1 MPMTRVVMPQL
12 GESVH
17 EGTISKWLVK
27 PGDKVVEFEPML
39 EVDTDKVSAE
49 VPSPVTG
56 ILREILA
63 KEGETVQA
71 GAEIAVV
78 EVGGDG
84 ETAAPAP
91 TASEPKKT
99 ETKKETPVAET
110 AEAPAPAPTAS
121 EPKKTETKKA
131 TPAAE
136 TAEPPAPAPTASE
149 PKETETKKETPV
161 AETAEPPAPA
171 PADGAA
177 AVKAEAAPAPE
188 AKDESPAEAPAPAP
202 ADGAAAVKAEAAPA
216 PEAKDESPPE
226 IPSPAQEEGPEPAP
240 PLATGEH
247 RYSPAVQMVASEL
260 KVDLSKISGTGI
272 GGRVTKKDVQD
283 FAASA
288 KDAPTAPVA
297 PSAAA
302 AAGQGDQVVQL
313 TRVRRLIAENM
324 SRSKSTIPHAWQTQ
338 EADMS
343 GVVANR
349 AANKVAFQTQEGFS
363 LTYLPYVMAAAV
375 SALREHREVNST
387 FNETELIVHRD
398 INLGV
403 SVGLEDTLVVPVVRR
418 ADGLSIAGLARAVN
432 DIATRARSKQL
443 KADDLAGA
451 TFTVNNS
458 GTFGT
463 LFSYSVIN
471 PGQAGIL
478 TMEAIVDRPMAVGG
492 MIGIKPMMYLCF
504 SFDHRV
510 LDGLQAARFLVSCR
524 KWLEAVTVES
534 PIY

>member
-1 MPMTRVVMPQL
+1 MPQL

-27 PGDKVVEFEPML
+27 PGDKIVEFEPML

-49 VPSPVTG
+49 VPAPVTG

-78 EVGGDG
+78 EVGSDG
-84 ETAAPAP
+84 
-91 TASEPKKT
+91 S
-99 ETKKETPVAET
+99 
-110 AEAPAPAPTAS
+110 
-121 EPKKTETKKA
+121 
-131 TPAAE
+131 
-136 TAEPPAPAPTASE
+136 
-149 PKETETKKETPV
+149 
-161 AETAEPPAPA
+161 
-171 PADGAA
+171 DGT
-177 AVKAEAAPAPE
+177 VTPAPE
-188 AKDESPAEAPAPAP
+188 APVASPA
-202 ADGAAAVKAEAAPA
+202 KAAPKAAQATAATAASPDA
-216 PEAKDESPPE
+216 PEA
-226 IPSPAQEEGPEPAP
+226 IPSPPRGEASEAIPSPPRGEGQGEGLKPATP
-240 PLATGEH
+240 PTLQTGEH
-247 RYSPAVQMVASEL
+247 RYSPAVQMQASEL
-260 KVDLSKISGTGI
+260 KVDLSKVAGTGI

-283 FAASA
+283 FAAQPNA
-288 KDAPTAPVA
+288 AP
-297 PSAAA
+297 AAA
-302 AAGQGDQVVQL
+302 APGTSAQEGDQVVQL

-324 SRSKSTIPHAWQTQ
+324 TRAKTTIPHAWQTQ

-349 AANKVAFQTQEGFS
+349 AAHKAAFQKQEGFS
-363 LTYLPYVMAAAV
+363 LTYLPYVMAGAAA
-375 SALREHREVNST
+375 ALREHLGVNAT
-387 FNETELIVHRD
+387 FNETEIIVHRD
-398 INLGV
+398 INLGI
-403 SVGLEDTLVVPVVRR
+403 SVGLEDTLIVPVVRR

-432 DIATRARSKQL
+432 DLATRARNKQL

-478 TMEAIVDRPMAVGG
+478 TMEAIVERPVAVSG

-510 LDGLQAARFLVSCR
+510 LDGLQAARFLTSCR
-524 KWLEAVTVES
+524 KWLEAVTAES

>member
-1 MPMTRVVMPQL
+1 MAATLKRVVMPQL

-49 VPSPVTG
+49 VPAPVTG
-56 ILREILA
+56 ILKEILA

-84 ETAAPAP
+84 AGPL
-91 TASEPKKT
+91 
-99 ETKKETPVAET
+99 
-110 AEAPAPAPTAS
+110 
-121 EPKKTETKKA
+121 
-131 TPAAE
+131 
-136 TAEPPAPAPTASE
+136 
-149 PKETETKKETPV
+149 
-161 AETAEPPAPA
+161 
-171 PADGAA
+171 
-177 AVKAEAAPAPE
+177 PAPE
-188 AKDESPAEAPAPAP
+188 ADGNAAAPAAEPKAAAPKKAATAAATPEARAPAEPAPAATAETQGEP
-202 ADGAAAVKAEAAPA
+202 KAEPKAEPPDAATEPPPA
-216 PEAKDESPPE
+216 T
-226 IPSPAQEEGPEPAP
+226 AP
-240 PLATGEH
+240 VSNLETGEH

-260 KVDLSKISGTGI
+260 KVDLSKIDGTGI

-283 FAASA
+283 FAATA
-288 KDAPTAPVA
+288 KAAPAAKP
-297 PSAAA
+297 AAA
-302 AAGQGDQVVQL
+302 PITPGEGDQVIQL

-324 SRSKSTIPHAWQTQ
+324 TRSKATIPHAWQTQ

-349 AANKVAFQTQEGFS
+349 AANKAAFQQQEGFS
-363 LTYLPYVMAAAV
+363 LTYLPYVMAATV

-387 FNETELIVHRD
+387 FHETELIVHRD

-432 DIATRARSKQL
+432 DIANRARTKQL

-478 TMEAIVDRPMAVGG
+478 TMEAIVDRPVAVKG

-524 KWLEAVTVES
+524 KWLEAVTPES

>member
-1 MPMTRVVMPQL
+1 MAGKTTRVVMPQL

-39 EVDTDKVSAE
+39 EVDTDKVNAE
-49 VPSPVTG
+49 VPAPVSG

-78 EVGGDG
+78 ETGDG
-84 ETAAPAP
+84 AVTA
-91 TASEPKKT
+91 
-99 ETKKETPVAET
+99 TP
-110 AEAPAPAPTAS
+110 EAPAPAP
-121 EPKKTETKKA
+121 KT
-131 TPAAE
+131 
-136 TAEPPAPAPTASE
+136 
-149 PKETETKKETPV
+149 
-161 AETAEPPAPA
+161 
-171 PADGAA
+171 
-177 AVKAEAAPAPE
+177 
-188 AKDESPAEAPAPAP
+188 EAPAPAP
-202 ADGAAAVKAEAAPA
+202 KTEPA
-216 PEAKDESPPE
+216 KVLQEGSPP
-226 IPSPAQEEGPEPAP
+226 PADSAGDLPARPGGEEP
-240 PLATGEH
+240 H
-247 RYSPAVQMVASEL
+247 RYSPGVQMAASDL
-260 KVDLSKISGTGI
+260 KVDLSKVTGTGL

-283 FAASA
+283 YAAKASA
-288 KDAPTAPVA
+288 AT
-297 PSAAA
+297 AAA
-302 AAGQGDQVVQL
+302 PAPAAPARPGDGDQVVQL

-324 SRSKSTIPHAWQTQ
+324 TRSKQTIPHAWQTQ
-338 EADMS
+338 EVDMS

-349 AANKVAFQTQEGFS
+349 NANKALFQKQEGFS
-363 LTYLPYVMAAAV
+363 LTYLPYVMAGTI
-375 SALREHREVNST
+375 SALREHPEVNST

-403 SVGLEDTLVVPVVRR
+403 SVGLEDTLLVPVVRR
-418 ADGLSIAGLARAVN
+418 ADGLSIAGLARALN
-432 DIATRARSKQL
+432 DVATRARNKQL
-443 KADDLAGA
+443 KADDLTGG

-478 TMEAIVDRPMAVGG
+478 TMEAIVDRAMAVQG

-510 LDGLQAARFLVSCR
+510 LDGLQAARFLTSCR
-524 KWLEAVTVES
+524 KWLEAVTVET

>member
-1 MPMTRVVMPQL
+1 MATTRVVMPQL

-49 VPSPVTG
+49 VPAPVTG
-56 ILREILA
+56 VLKEILA
-63 KEGETVQA
+63 QEGQTVQA

-78 EVGGDG
+78 ELGGDG
-84 ETAAPAP
+84 AAAPSPAP
-91 TASEPKKT
+91 AAAVP
-99 ETKKETPVAET
+99 
-110 AEAPAPAPTAS
+110 APAPAP
-121 EPKKTETKKA
+121 
-131 TPAAE
+131 
-136 TAEPPAPAPTASE
+136 PAPV
-149 PKETETKKETPV
+149 PV
-161 AETAEPPAPA
+161 PRAPA
-171 PADGAA
+171 PAAT
-177 AVKAEAAPAPE
+177 
-188 AKDESPAEAPAPAP
+188 
-202 ADGAAAVKAEAAPA
+202 
-216 PEAKDESPPE
+216 
-226 IPSPAQEEGPEPAP
+226 PEPEGDA
-240 PLATGEH
+240 H

-260 KVDLSKISGTGI
+260 KVDLARVTGTGL

-283 FAASA
+283 FASRARA
-288 KDAPTAPVA
+288 APAAAPVPA
-297 PSAAA
+297 PPTQPSE
-302 AAGQGDQVVQL
+302 GDQVVQL

-324 SRSKSTIPHAWQTQ
+324 TRSKQTIPHAWQTQ

-349 AANKVAFQTQEGFS
+349 TANKAAFQKQEGFS
-363 LTYLPYVMAAAV
+363 LTYLPYVMAAAIG
-375 SALREHREVNST
+375 ALREHPQVNST
-387 FNETELIVHRD
+387 FNETELILHRD
-398 INLGV
+398 INLGI
-403 SVGLEDTLVVPVVRR
+403 SIGLEDTLVVPVVRR

-432 DIATRARSKQL
+432 DFATRARSKQL
-443 KADDLAGA
+443 KADELSGG

-478 TMEAIVDRPMAVGG
+478 TMEAIVDRPMAVNG

-510 LDGLQAARFLVSCR
+510 LDGLQAARFLTSCR
-524 KWLEAVTVES
+524 KWLEAVSLETPV
-534 PIY
+534 Y

>member
-1 MPMTRVVMPQL
+1 MPQL

-27 PGDKVVEFEPML
+27 VGDKVVEFEPML
-39 EVDTDKVSAE
+39 EVDTDKVNAE
-49 VPSPVTG
+49 VPAPVTG

-78 EVGGDG
+78 EVGSEDG
-84 ETAAPAP
+84 KASATPEAAAPPAAPAP
-91 TASEPKKT
+91 PKSSPDLASVQNAAPAQPAQEPPAA
-99 ETKKETPVAET
+99 KEEP
-110 AEAPAPAPTAS
+110 AEALPSPAPAG
-121 EPKKTETKKA
+121 EGR
-131 TPAAE
+131 
-136 TAEPPAPAPTASE
+136 
-149 PKETETKKETPV
+149 
-161 AETAEPPAPA
+161 
-171 PADGAA
+171 GAIS
-177 AVKAEAAPAPE
+177 
-188 AKDESPAEAPAPAP
+188 ESP
-202 ADGAAAVKAEAAPA
+202 
-216 PEAKDESPPE
+216 SLT
-226 IPSPAQEEGPEPAP
+226 
-240 PLATGEH
+240 PLAAQGGAQKTTLETGEH
-247 RYSPAVQMVASEL
+247 RYSPAVQMQASEL
-260 KVDLSKISGTGI
+260 KVDLAKVVGTGI
-272 GGRVTKKDVQD
+272 GGRITKKDVQD
-283 FAASA
+283 FAAQA
-288 KDAPTAPVA
+288 KAAP
-297 PSAAA
+297 AAA
-302 AAGQGDQVVQL
+302 PATAVKSGEGDEVVQL

-324 SRSKSTIPHAWQTQ
+324 VRSKTTIPHAWQTQ

-349 AANKVAFQTQEGFS
+349 AVNKAAFQKQEGFS
-363 LTYLPYVMAAAV
+363 LTYLPYVMAATV
-375 SALREHREVNST
+375 SALRENRQVNAT

-398 INLGV
+398 INLGI
-403 SVGLEDTLVVPVVRR
+403 SVGLEDTLIVPVVRR

-432 DIATRARSKQL
+432 DIASRAKNKQL

-478 TMEAIVDRPMAVGG
+478 TMEAIVERPMAVNG

-510 LDGLQAARFLVSCR
+510 LDGLQAARFLTSCR
-524 KWLEAVTVES
+524 KWLEAVTAES
-534 PIY
+534 QVY

>member
-1 MPMTRVVMPQL
+1 MPGTTTRVVMPQL

-27 PGDKVVEFEPML
+27 IGDKVVEFEPML

-49 VPSPVTG
+49 VPAPVTG

-63 KEGETVQA
+63 KEGQTVQA

-84 ETAAPAP
+84 EAPAAPAP
-91 TASEPKKT
+91 KTSARAAAPEKAATAAA
-99 ETKKETPVAET
+99 TP
-110 AEAPAPAPTAS
+110 EAPAPP
-121 EPKKTETKKA
+121 PTETP
-131 TPAAE
+131 PAAKS
-136 TAEPPAPAPTASE
+136 TAPPASPPAPGD
-149 PKETETKKETPV
+149 ETPP
-161 AETAEPPAPA
+161 EP
-171 PADGAA
+171 
-177 AVKAEAAPAPE
+177 
-188 AKDESPAEAPAPAP
+188 
-202 ADGAAAVKAEAAPA
+202 
-216 PEAKDESPPE
+216 
-226 IPSPAQEEGPEPAP
+226 PEPAVAQAPEPVAAEPGEVPSP
-240 PLATGEH
+240 PPGEGQGDGLQSGQPLSSGEH

-260 KVDLSKISGTGI
+260 KVDLSRVGGTGI

-283 FAASA
+283 FAAAAPAARDGSSSTTSA
-288 KDAPTAPVA
+288 RVA
-297 PSAAA
+297 P
-302 AAGQGDQVVQL
+302 GERDQVVQL

-324 SRSKSTIPHAWQTQ
+324 TRSKSTIPHAWQTQ

-349 AANKVAFQTQEGFS
+349 AANKAAFQEQEGFS
-363 LTYLPYVMAAAV
+363 LTYLPFVMAAAV
-375 SALREHREVNST
+375 SALREHPEVNST
-387 FNETELIVHRD
+387 FNETELIVHKD

-432 DIATRARSKQL
+432 DVATRARNKQL
-443 KADDLAGA
+443 KADDLTGG

-478 TMEAIVDRPMAVGG
+478 TMEAIVDRPVAVDR

-524 KWLEAVTVES
+524 KWLEAVTADTPV
-534 PIY
+534 Y

>member
-1 MPMTRVVMPQL
+1 MPQL

-27 PGDKVVEFEPML
+27 PGDQVVEFEPML

-49 VPSPVTG
+49 VPAPVTG

-63 KEGETVQA
+63 KEGQTVQA

-84 ETAAPAP
+84 EASAPKKDTPKAATPAP
-91 TASEPKKT
+91 TAKSKSEEP
-99 ETKKETPVAET
+99 EEATP
-110 AEAPAPAPTAS
+110 EAPATAS
-121 EPKKTETKKA
+121 
-131 TPAAE
+131 
-136 TAEPPAPAPTASE
+136 
-149 PKETETKKETPV
+149 
-161 AETAEPPAPA
+161 
-171 PADGAA
+171 
-177 AVKAEAAPAPE
+177 AAPAPE
-188 AKDESPAEAPAPAP
+188 AEVE
-202 ADGAAAVKAEAAPA
+202 PA
-216 PEAKDESPPE
+216 PERKTTA
-226 IPSPAQEEGPEPAP
+226 PAEQLEG
-240 PLATGEH
+240 GEH
-247 RYSPAVQMVASEL
+247 RYSPAVQMLASEL
-260 KVDLSKISGTGI
+260 KVDLSKIDGTGI

-288 KDAPTAPVA
+288 KAAPAAKP
-297 PSAAA
+297 AAA
-302 AAGQGDQVVQL
+302 AAPSEGDEVVQL
-313 TRVRRLIAENM
+313 TRIRRLIAENM
-324 SRSKSTIPHAWQTQ
+324 TRSKATIPHAWQTQ
-338 EADMS
+338 EVDMS

-349 AANKVAFQTQEGFS
+349 AANKAAFQKQEGFS
-363 LTYLPYVMAAAV
+363 LTYLPYVMASTV
-375 SALREHREVNST
+375 SALREHRHVNST

-432 DIATRARSKQL
+432 DVATRARTKQL
-443 KADDLAGA
+443 KADDLVGG

-478 TMEAIVDRPMAVGG
+478 TMEAIVERPVAVEG

-524 KWLEAVTVES
+524 KWLEAVSVES

>member
-1 MPMTRVVMPQL
+1 MAATLKRVVMPQL

-49 VPSPVTG
+49 VPAPVTG
-56 ILREILA
+56 ILKEILA

-84 ETAAPAP
+84 AGPL
-91 TASEPKKT
+91 
-99 ETKKETPVAET
+99 
-110 AEAPAPAPTAS
+110 
-121 EPKKTETKKA
+121 
-131 TPAAE
+131 
-136 TAEPPAPAPTASE
+136 
-149 PKETETKKETPV
+149 
-161 AETAEPPAPA
+161 
-171 PADGAA
+171 
-177 AVKAEAAPAPE
+177 PAPE
-188 AKDESPAEAPAPAP
+188 ADGNAAAPAAEPKAAAPKKAATAAATPEARAPAEPAPAATAETQGEP
-202 ADGAAAVKAEAAPA
+202 KAEPKAEPPDAATEPPPA
-216 PEAKDESPPE
+216 T
-226 IPSPAQEEGPEPAP
+226 AP
-240 PLATGEH
+240 VSNLETGEH

-260 KVDLSKISGTGI
+260 KVDLSKIDGTGI
-272 GGRVTKKDVQD
+272 GGRLTKKDVQD
-283 FAASA
+283 FAATA
-288 KDAPTAPVA
+288 KAAPAAKP
-297 PSAAA
+297 AAA
-302 AAGQGDQVVQL
+302 PITPGEGDQVIQL

-324 SRSKSTIPHAWQTQ
+324 TRSKATIPHAWQTQ

-349 AANKVAFQTQEGFS
+349 AANKAAFQQQEGFS
-363 LTYLPYVMAAAV
+363 LTYLPYVMAATV

-387 FNETELIVHRD
+387 FHETELIVHRD

-432 DIATRARSKQL
+432 DIANRARTKQL

-478 TMEAIVDRPMAVGG
+478 TMEAIVDRPVAVKG
-492 MIGIKPMMYLCF
+492 MIGIKQMMYLCF

-524 KWLEAVTVES
+524 KWLEAVTPES